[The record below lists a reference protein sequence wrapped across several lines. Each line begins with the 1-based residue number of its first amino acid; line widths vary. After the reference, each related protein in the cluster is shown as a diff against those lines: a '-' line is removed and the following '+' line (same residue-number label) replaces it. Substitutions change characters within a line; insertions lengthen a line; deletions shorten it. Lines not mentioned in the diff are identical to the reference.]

1 VAEAEY
7 VIDRAS
13 GVGVML
19 ADVDRAFVV
28 HQSVENVRGFTGVR
42 GDDLGIERRVAI
54 GNVSVEFHARLRSV
68 FGVVVGAGL
77 AMSAGAE
84 KLAVGRRCVAVAP
97 YPGEGVGMN
106 GVDETG
112 ERGLIGLIAHM
123 PFGDP

>member
-1 VAEAEY
+1 MSIALSWCINPSRTCA
-7 VIDRAS
+7 AS
-13 GVGVML
+13 L
-19 ADVDRAFVV
+19 AFAAY
-28 HQSVENVRGFTGVR
+28 
-42 GDDLGIERRVAI
+42 DLGIERRVAI
-54 GNVSVEFHARLRSV
+54 GNVSVEFPARLRSV